1 MKDSLIVLSG
11 GMDSVTLLY
20 DYRDVVALAVT
31 FDYGSNH
38 NAREIACARIHCRR
52 LGIEHIV
59 IPRAFVANYF

>member
-1 MKDSLIVLSG
+1 
-11 GMDSVTLLY
+11 MDSVTLLY

-52 LGIEHIV
+52 LQADAGAAAGNQNKIIK
-59 IPRAFVANYF
+59 